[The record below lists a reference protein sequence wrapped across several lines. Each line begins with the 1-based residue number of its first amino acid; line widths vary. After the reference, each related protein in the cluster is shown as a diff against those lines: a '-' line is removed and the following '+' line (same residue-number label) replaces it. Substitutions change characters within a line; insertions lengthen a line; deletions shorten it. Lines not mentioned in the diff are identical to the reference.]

1 MRMPFLSMPFHP
13 PATPT
18 SRARGLLMSLVAGAA
33 CLGAGGLSAQSSE
46 DAQLAELKARLAA
59 MEAQMKSMQAQVAL
73 SASIAQSRKLTGPDG
88 KEISMEGGPVII
100 PALSTFTRNF
110 ATSGYFRAGTAFTAN
125 GVGQTGSFQIPQYNL
140 PSARF
145 RLGNENDTYFEFSP
159 IVKHLLG
166 DDPDVMD
173 VTFKIT
179 LSGFAGID
187 KKTDTYIQGTNG
199 ADFGWREIFLEFKN
213 VIKSSPG
220 ITFWAGQRFYDR
232 YNIDSGLLLAG

>member
-1 MRMPFLSMPFHP
+1 MNRFRIFSRFVKQRTLKTKDFHMRMPFLPMAFHP

-110 ATSGYFRAGTAFTAN
+110 ATAGYFRAGTGFTGN
-125 GVGQTGSFQIPQYNL
+125 GVGQTGSISEFPNMVY
-140 PSARF
+140 PA
-145 RLGNENDTYFEFSP
+145 LGFVWEMKTTP
-159 IVKHLLG
+159 ISNSLR
-166 DDPDVMD
+166 
-173 VTFKIT
+173 
-179 LSGFAGID
+179 S
-187 KKTDTYIQGTNG
+187 
-199 ADFGWREIFLEFKN
+199 
-213 VIKSSPG
+213 
-220 ITFWAGQRFYDR
+220 
-232 YNIDSGLLLAG
+232 